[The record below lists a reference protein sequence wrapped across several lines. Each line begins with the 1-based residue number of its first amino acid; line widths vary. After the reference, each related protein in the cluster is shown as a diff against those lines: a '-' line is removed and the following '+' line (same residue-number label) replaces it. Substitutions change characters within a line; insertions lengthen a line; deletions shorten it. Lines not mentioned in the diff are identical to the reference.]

1 MKLSFK
7 TEGFEILKCLKI
19 GKHDIFLCLH
29 LVTWAPHETWA

>member
-19 GKHDIFLCLH
+19 GKAIFLCVY
-29 LVTWAPHETWA
+29 LVT